1 MNVLRHNVRIYR
13 RLLGTHLRAALQYE
27 SDFMILVGAAM
38 LTQVVGVVF
47 LGAIFARIPHLH
59 GWSFWEVVL
68 IFAMV
73 TVGEGVGSLFFEG
86 AWHLAWKINHGDLD
100 YLLVRPYPV
109 ILQALGAN
117 IGLNGVGNLVT
128 GGILIGLALS
138 RVDITWTPLVGL
150 LAIGLFLSAILLR
163 LAISVATNAASF
175 WLAGPY
181 SVFAFA
187 MHQVGDLARY
197 PITIYAVGV
206 RLAIGVVI
214 PFAFASFFPVAVLL
228 GRGDAAWLGL
238 LTPAVALYCVVIA
251 VVVFRRGL
259 RRYESAGN

>member
-1 MNVLRHNVRIYR
+1 MLRHNVRIYR
-13 RLLGTHLRAALQYE
+13 RLLGAHLRAALQYE
-27 SDFMILVGAAM
+27 SDFMILVGAAILM
-38 LTQVVGVVF
+38 QVVGVDF

-68 IFAMV
+68 IYAMV
-73 TVGEGVGSLFFEG
+73 TIGEGVGSLFFEG
-86 AWHLAWKINHGDLD
+86 AWHLAWKINHADLD

-109 ILQALGAN
+109 LLQVLGSN
-117 IGLNGVGNLVT
+117 VGLNGIGNLVT
-128 GGILIGLALS
+128 GGILLGMALS
-138 RVDITWTPLVGL
+138 RVDIAWTPLTVL
-150 LAIGLFLSAILLR
+150 LAIGLFISAILLR

-181 SVFAFA
+181 SVFAYA

-197 PITIYAVGV
+197 PITVYAIGV

-228 GRGDAAWLGL
+228 GRGEDAWLGL
-238 LTPAVALYCVVIA
+238 LTPAVALYCVVVA
-251 VVVFRRGL
+251 GLVFRRGL